1 MADRDRNDKDTNP
14 DAITGAP
21 GSHPVGTGVGAA
33 GAGAAGAAI
42 GSMAGPIGTVV
53 GAVVGAVAGG
63 YAGKGVAEMV
73 DPTAEDAYWRENYK
87 SRPYAKGTDYN
98 QLAPAYK
105 YGWESRTRHQ
115 GKNFDEV
122 ETDLRS
128 DWDRQ
133 HGSSGMSWDK
143 AKMAV
148 RDSWDRVSGSTTGST
163 GASGST
169 GSAGMTQSTGM
180 SAGAT
185 QTTGQT
191 RQINAGQ
198 TAAIPVV
205 EEEIAVGKREVER
218 GGVRVH
224 TEVQERPVQEQVN
237 LREEHVKVERRPVD
251 RPASEADIAR
261 ARQSG
266 TLEVRE
272 TAEEA
277 VVQKQ
282 ARVVEE
288 VRVGKE
294 ATERT
299 ETINDTV
306 RRTDVEVEETGTTD
320 TTNTTHLHGQ
330 QQHRQPPAAGI

>member
-1 MADRDRNDKDTNP
+1 MADRNRNDKDTNP

-42 GSMAGPIGTVV
+42 GSMAGPVGTVV

-63 YAGKGVAEMV
+63 YAGKGAAEMI
-73 DPTAEDAYWRENYK
+73 DPTAEEAYWRENYK
-87 SRPYAKGTDYN
+87 TRPYAKGADYN
-98 QLAPAYK
+98 QLAPAYR
-105 YGWESRTRHQ
+105 YGWESRQRHA

-148 RDSWDRVSGSTTGST
+148 RDSWDRISGGSSQ
-163 GASGST
+163 AS
-169 GSAGMTQSTGM
+169 GMTQSG
-180 SAGAT
+180 
-185 QTTGQT
+185 GQT

-205 EEEIAVGKREVER
+205 EEEIAIGKREVER
-218 GGVRVH
+218 GGVRVR
-224 TEVQERPVQEQVN
+224 TEVEERPVQEQVN
-237 LREEHVKVERRPVD
+237 LREEHVHVERRPVD
-251 RPASEADIAR
+251 RPATEADINR

-272 TAEEA
+272 KAEEA

-288 VRVGKE
+288 VRIGKE

-299 ETINDTV
+299 ETVRDTV
-306 RRTDVEVEETGTTD
+306 RKTDVEVEETDATN
-320 TTNTTHLHGQ
+320 TTNTHLHNQ
-330 QQHRQPPAAGI
+330 QQHQQPPSAGI